1 MKISFYIFTW
11 HNYYYIW
18 HKFNWCILLVAYI
31 LRLRYFTN
39 MLIERRVDKYGNKHG
54 KLPAIIKP
62 GVGGV
67 FENNSYNK
75 NITSSN
81 GGNE

>member
-1 MKISFYIFTW
+1 
-11 HNYYYIW
+11 
-18 HKFNWCILLVAYI
+18 
-31 LRLRYFTN
+31 

-54 KLPAIIKP
+54 KLQAIVKP

-67 FENNSYNK
+67 FKKDSHNE

-81 GGNE
+81 GGDE

>member
-11 HNYYYIW
+11 HNYII
-18 HKFNWCILLVAYI
+18 FGIILICVFYLGAYI
-31 LRLRYFTN
+31 LRLRYFAN
-39 MLIERRVDKYGNKHG
+39 MIIERRVDKYGNKHG
-54 KLPAIIKP
+54 KLPAIVKP

-67 FENNSYNK
+67 FKKYGHNK

>member
-11 HNYYYIW
+11 HN
-18 HKFNWCILLVAYI
+18 FNWCIFLYYDIFSTIFLV
-31 LRLRYFTN
+31 RYFAN
-39 MLIERRVDKYGNKHG
+39 MLIERRVDKYSNKHG

-67 FENNSYNK
+67 FKNNSYNK

-81 GGNE
+81 SGNE

>member
-1 MKISFYIFTW
+1 MI
-11 HNYYYIW
+11 
-18 HKFNWCILLVAYI
+18 
-31 LRLRYFTN
+31 
-39 MLIERRVDKYGNKHG
+39 IERRVDKYGNKHRE
-54 KLPAIIKP
+54 LPAIVKP

-67 FENNSYNK
+67 FKKDGHNK

>member
-11 HNYYYIW
+11 HN
-18 HKFNWCILLVAYI
+18 FNWYVYI
-31 LRLRYFTN
+31 LRLRYFAN
-39 MLIERRVDKYGNKHG
+39 MLIERRVNKYGNKHW
-54 KLPAIIKP
+54 KLPAIVKP

-67 FENNSYNK
+67 FKKNSHNE

-81 GGNE
+81 GRNE